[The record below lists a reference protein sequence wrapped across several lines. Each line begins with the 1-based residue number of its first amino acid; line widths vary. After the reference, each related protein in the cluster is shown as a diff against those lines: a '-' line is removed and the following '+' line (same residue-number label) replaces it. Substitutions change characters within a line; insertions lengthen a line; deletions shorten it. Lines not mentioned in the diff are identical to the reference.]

1 MQFNLPTGM
10 AFAVGILLGVLFLW
24 VFLRSR
30 HRGENRLNEERL
42 SAAQARLSELH
53 FDLAKWSADAV
64 QLRSDLQA
72 EKVTRA
78 GYEQA
83 ASEVPSLRAL
93 LETFRS
99 DSAQNREKLAEM
111 EARFET
117 ERNGFIEKQRL
128 LNEAQVQMT
137 DAFKVLSSEALRTN
151 NQSFLDL
158 ASTKLTQFQDAA
170 KADLEKRQT
179 AIDQMVLPVKE
190 SLGKFDQQIQELEKA
205 RVGAYEV
212 LRDQVRSL
220 GEGQTL
226 LRSEAANLVKALGTP
241 RVRGRWGE
249 IQLKRVVEMAGM
261 LDHCDFQEQQSVN
274 GEDGRLRPDLI
285 ARLPGG
291 KNVVVDAKAPL
302 AAYLEAMECED
313 EATRTLKLKEHARHI
328 RDHIKSLSAKSYWD
342 QFQPAPELVVL
353 FIPGEMFYSAALQS
367 DPTLIETGINERV
380 ILATPTTL
388 IALLKAFAYGWRQE
402 NLAENCQKIS
412 ELGRD
417 LYKRMQVL
425 GNHFNSIGKNLQHA
439 VNAYNQTANSLESRL
454 LVTARKFQDLDVA
467 TSEKDIEPAL
477 IVEAIP
483 RIANEPEVSGVPS
496 DSLL

>member
-1 MQFNLPTGM
+1 MAPNLPLVFSAGLLIG
-10 AFAVGILLGVLFLW
+10 AVVLWLILRG
-24 VFLRSR
+24 R
-30 HRGENRLNEERL
+30 HRGETRLAEERL
-42 SAAQARLSELH
+42 ASSEARLAELQS
-53 FDLAKWSADAV
+53 DLLKWSGEAT
-64 QLRSDLQA
+64 QLRADLQA
-72 EKVTRA
+72 EKIARA
-78 GYEQA
+78 GFEQA
-83 ASEVPSLRAL
+83 ASEVPELRSLI
-93 LETFRS
+93 ETFRS
-99 DSAQNREKLAEM
+99 ESAQQREKLADM

-117 ERNGFIEKQRL
+117 ERDGFLEKQRL
-128 LNEAQVQMT
+128 LNEAQASMT
-137 DAFKVLSSEALRTN
+137 DAFKALSSEALRTN
-151 NQSFLDL
+151 NQSFLEL
-158 ASTKLTQFQDAA
+158 AATKLTQFQDAA

-179 AIDQMVLPVKE
+179 AIDQLVLPVKE
-190 SLGKFDQQIQELEKA
+190 SLGKFDAQIQELEKA
-205 RVGAYEV
+205 RIGAYEV

-261 LDHCDFQEQQSVN
+261 LDHCDFQEQQSVT
-274 GEDGRLRPDLI
+274 GEDNGRLRPDLI

-313 EATRTLKLKEHARHI
+313 DAQRTLKLKEHARHI
-328 RDHIKSLSAKSYWD
+328 RDHIKALSAKSYWD

-353 FIPGEMFYSAALQS
+353 FIPGEMFYSAALQI

-412 ELGRD
+412 EQARE
-417 LYKRMQVL
+417 LYKRIQVL
-425 GNHFNSIGKNLQHA
+425 GSHFNSIGKNLQHA

-467 TSEKDIEPAL
+467 TSEKEIDPAL

-483 RIANEPEVSGVPS
+483 RVTS
-496 DSLL
+496 DSDPTLKV

>member
-1 MQFNLPTGM
+1 MDHTVQLALLFT
-10 AFAVGILLGVLFLW
+10 VGCLLGAIVLW
-24 VFLRSR
+24 VVLRAR
-30 HRGENRLNEERL
+30 QRGDAQLAEERL
-42 SAAQARLSELH
+42 ASAQARFAELQTAH
-53 FDLAKWSADAV
+53 FQSQAETA
-64 QLRSDLQA
+64 QLRAELQN
-72 EKVTRA
+72 EKIARA
-78 GYEQA
+78 GFEQA
-83 ASEVPSLRAL
+83 AAEVPSLRML

-99 DSAQNREKLAEM
+99 ESAQQREKLAEM
-111 EARFET
+111 EGRFET
-117 ERNGFIEKQRL
+117 EREGFLEKQKL
-128 LNEAQVQMT
+128 LNEAQTQMA
-137 DAFKVLSSEALRTN
+137 DAFKALSSEALRTN
-151 NQSFLDL
+151 NQSFLEL
-158 ASTKLTQFQDAA
+158 AATKLTQFQDAA

-179 AIDQMVLPVKE
+179 AIDQLVLPVKE
-190 SLGKFDQQIQELEKA
+190 SLGKFDAQIQELEKA
-205 RVGAYEV
+205 RIGAYEV
-212 LRDQVRSL
+212 LRDQVKSL

-261 LDHCDFQEQQSVN
+261 LDHCDFQEQQSVTN
-274 GEDGRLRPDLI
+274 DENARLRPDLI

-313 EATRTLKLKEHARHI
+313 DAQRTLKLKEHARHI
-328 RDHIKSLSAKSYWD
+328 RDHIKALSAKSYWD

-353 FIPGEMFYSAALQS
+353 FIPGEMFYSAALQI

-412 ELGRD
+412 EQARE
-417 LYKRMQVL
+417 LYKRIQVL
-425 GNHFNSIGKNLQHA
+425 GGHFNSIGKNLQHA

-467 TSEKDIEPAL
+467 TSEKEIDPAL

-483 RIANEPEVSGVPS
+483 RVTNDS
-496 DSLL
+496 DPIS

>member
-1 MQFNLPTGM
+1 MNSTFALLFAAGCVTG
-10 AFAVGILLGVLFLW
+10 AVILWLI
-24 VFLRSR
+24 LRAR
-30 HRGENRLNEERL
+30 HRGETQLAEERL
-42 SAAQARLSELH
+42 SAKETRLCELQVELARWTTEATQNRLELQSEKI
-53 FDLAKWSADAV
+53 A
-64 QLRSDLQA
+64 
-72 EKVTRA
+72 RA
-78 GYEQA
+78 GFEQA
-83 ASEVPSLRAL
+83 AAEVPALRSL

-99 DSAQNREKLAEM
+99 ESAQQREKLADM

-117 ERNGFIEKQRL
+117 ERAGFLEKQKL
-128 LNEAQVQMT
+128 LNEAQTQMA
-137 DAFKVLSSEALRTN
+137 DAFKALSAEALRTN
-151 NQSFLDL
+151 NQSFLEL

-179 AIDQMVLPVKE
+179 AIDQLVLPVKE
-190 SLGKFDQQIQELEKA
+190 SLGKFDTQIQELEKA

-212 LRDQVRSL
+212 LRDQVKSL

-261 LDHCDFQEQQSVN
+261 LDHCDFQEQQSVTN
-274 GEDGRLRPDLI
+274 DENARLRPDLI

-313 EATRTLKLKEHARHI
+313 DAARLLKLKEHARHI
-328 RDHIKSLSAKSYWD
+328 RDHIKALSAKSYWD

-353 FIPGEMFYSAALQS
+353 FIPGEMFYSAALQI

-412 ELGRD
+412 EQARE
-417 LYKRMQVL
+417 LYKRIQVL
-425 GNHFNSIGKNLQHA
+425 GTHFNSIGKNLQHA

-467 TSEKDIEPAL
+467 TSEKEIDPAL

-483 RIANEPEVSGVPS
+483 RTTEDRP
-496 DSLL
+496 LL